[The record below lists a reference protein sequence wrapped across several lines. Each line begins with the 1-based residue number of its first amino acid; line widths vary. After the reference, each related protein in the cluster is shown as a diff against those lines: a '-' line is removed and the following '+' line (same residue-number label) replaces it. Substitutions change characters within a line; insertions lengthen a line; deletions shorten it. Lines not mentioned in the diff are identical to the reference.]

1 MLNTSQSATSLGPEP
16 NTTTTTIS
24 PDHSQTNVSS
34 LKPRSRAPLMVVSQ
48 LPTINSVSAIEVE
61 KQPSN
66 NSTTTTT
73 NNNNTS
79 SIAAY
84 DLSIASFSLKKNSTA
99 NFLFFDHH
107 CNGDEGET
115 TTSFIAV
122 SNANTTNASTSSTNP
137 NNTNPTTS
145 KSICI

>member
-1 MLNTSQSATSLGPEP
+1 
-16 NTTTTTIS
+16 
-24 PDHSQTNVSS
+24 
-34 LKPRSRAPLMVVSQ
+34 MVVSQ

-61 KQPSN
+61 KQPAN
-66 NSTTTTT
+66 NSTT
-73 NNNNTS
+73 NNNS

-122 SNANTTNASTSSTNP
+122 SNANTTNSSTSSTNP

>member
-1 MLNTSQSATSLGPEP
+1 
-16 NTTTTTIS
+16 
-24 PDHSQTNVSS
+24 
-34 LKPRSRAPLMVVSQ
+34 MVVSQ

-61 KQPSN
+61 KQTAN
-66 NSTTTTT
+66 NSTT
-73 NNNNTS
+73 NNNT

-84 DLSIASFSLKKNSTA
+84 DLSIASFSLKKNSA

-122 SNANTTNASTSSTNP
+122 SNANTTNSPTSSTNP

>member
-61 KQPSN
+61 KQPAN
-66 NSTTTTT
+66 NSTTT
-73 NNNNTS
+73 NN

-115 TTSFIAV
+115 TTSFLAV
-122 SNANTTNASTSSTNP
+122 SNANTTNSPTSSTNP